1 MEKSKLNDLIQK
13 ARGLK
18 KAEKVYING
27 KVVNVFTSEI
37 EEVTIAVEEG
47 RIIGLGDY
55 EGEEVIDLK
64 GKYVVPGLIDSH
76 VHIESSMTT
85 PKALA
90 EVLLQHGV
98 TTIIADPHEIANVKG
113 IEGIRFMIEE
123 SKDQPVSMYFML
135 PSCVPSGPFET
146 AGAILSADKLQELID
161 DEKVLGLGEMMNFP
175 GVIFGDDDVLNKLLL
190 AKDKIIDGHAPGLMG
205 NDLNAYILAG
215 VLTDHECS
223 TKEEMENRLRR
234 GMYVQIRE
242 GSATK
247 NIEALVPLVNK
258 DNLSR
263 IVFCT
268 DDRDSEDILVEGSI
282 DNNIRKSVSLGLD
295 PLDAIKMATINPAN
309 IYGLKGKGAIA
320 PGYEAT
326 FFTVDNLEDFKILD
340 LFVLGDE
347 KVSGGELK
355 ERIFRGKESIKELG
369 NTVLLPELT
378 KEDLELEITGEKANI
393 IELMSREIT
402 TKLVKEKVGEVGE
415 LFKPTKD
422 YSKVVV
428 IERHNATGNMAVGI
442 LKGYGI
448 TNGAV
453 AQTVAHDSHNLISIG
468 DDDDDIYLAIREIE
482 KMGGGQ
488 VVVSQGKVIAEMP
501 LAIGGI
507 MSDSSLEEAA
517 EEQKKMFAATTSLGI
532 NDGVAPF
539 MTLAF
544 MNLAVIP
551 EVKITDQG
559 LIDTVN
565 FKEIPIFE

>member
-37 EEVTIAVEEG
+37 EEVTIAVEDG
-47 RIIGLGDY
+47 QIIGLGEY

>member
-18 KAEKVYING
+18 KAEKTYING

-47 RIIGLGDY
+47 QIIGLGEY

-64 GKYVVPGLIDSH
+64 GKYVIPGLIDSH

-175 GVIFGDDDVLNKLLL
+175 GVIFGEDDVLNKLLL

-215 VLTDHECS
+215 VITDHECS

-247 NIEALVPLVNK
+247 NIEALIPLVNK

-268 DDRDSEDILVEGSI
+268 DDRDSEDLLVEGSI
-282 DNNIRKSVSLGLD
+282 DNNIRKSISLGLD
-295 PLDAIKMATINPAN
+295 PLDGIKMATINPAN

-326 FFTVDNLEDFKILD
+326 FFTVDNLEEFKISD
-340 LFVLGDE
+340 LFVLGEE

-355 ERIFRGKESIKELG
+355 ERIFLGKESIKELG
-369 NTVLLPELT
+369 NTVLLPEIS
-378 KEDLELEITGEKANI
+378 KEDLELKITGEKANI
-393 IELMSREIT
+393 IELISREIT

-415 LFKPTKD
+415 LFKPTKE

-468 DDDDDIYLAIREIE
+468 DNDDDIYLAIREIE

-488 VVVSQGKVIAEMP
+488 VVVSEGKVIAEMP

-517 EEQKKMFAATTSLGI
+517 DEQKKMFAATSSLGI
-532 NDGVAPF
+532 NEGVAPF

-551 EVKITDQG
+551 EVKITDLG